1 MTDEEVAA
9 MFAPDRMPNCSRL
22 YTAGIFSATPI
33 ERLDQGRF
41 EGTSDFLNPA
51 GRIQGGILG
60 AMLDGTMRPAVLV
73 KSAGSIYPS
82 SIDMNLSFLGAA
94 RPGPLVCEGEVLQM
108 GKTIGFVEGRLIDA
122 DGRLL
127 VRATS
132 SVMLVAAERAS

>member
-1 MTDEEVAA
+1 
-9 MFAPDRMPNCSRL
+9 
-22 YTAGIFSATPI
+22 
-33 ERLDQGRF
+33 
-41 EGTSDFLNPA
+41 
-51 GRIQGGILG
+51 
-60 AMLDGTMRPAVLV
+60 MLDGTMRPAVLV